1 MSQTKKKEIWCK
13 TADAVDPV
21 GVAWRVTAEDTT
33 TEKEIHTNTSF
44 IEGETHYYW

>member
-21 GVAWRVTAEDTT
+21 GVALRKTAEDTT
-33 TEKEIHTNTSF
+33 TDKEIHTNTSF
-44 IEGETHYYW
+44 IEDETHYYW